1 MKKATFL
8 ILIGLLVLVGV
19 QPAVADDDT
28 PNSITYTIQSGDSL
42 ELIAAKFGTTVKI
55 LIEANPGIE
64 EGYEPGDKITI
75 PTFQPTYPSSS
86 SGTSWGSSGDWQGVY
101 VVRWGDTL
109 SGIAWRFGVSTWALA
124 KANGIGNPNY
134 IYAGQRLV
142 VPGSGDWYGKSGGDW
157 HGKHGGFYYTVCW
170 GDTLSSIGRRYG
182 VNPWTIA
189 QANRL
194 HNPNRIYAGQTLYI
208 P

>member
-1 MKKATFL
+1 MKTATLL
-8 ILIGLLVLVGV
+8 ILIGFLVLVGAK
-19 QPAVADDDT
+19 PAVADDAV
-28 PNSITYTIQSGDSL
+28 PNSITYTVRSGDSL
-42 ELIAAKFGTTVKI
+42 ELIAAKFGTTVQI
-55 LIEANPGIE
+55 LIKANPGIE
-64 EGYEPGDKITI
+64 KGYEPGDEITI
-75 PTFQPTYPSSS
+75 PTFQPTYPSNS
-86 SGTSWGSSGDWQGVY
+86 SGSTSWGKSDGWQGVY

-109 SGIAWRFGVSTWALA
+109 SGIAWRFGVNVWTLA
-124 KANGIGNPNY
+124 KANGIGNPHY

-142 VPGSGDWYGKSGGDW
+142 VPGSGYW

-170 GDTLSSIGRRYG
+170 GDTLSSIAWRYG
-182 VNPWTIA
+182 VSPWSIA